1 MYAWEHAFS
10 NDEVADW
17 INENRMRYERDGYGY
32 WAVIHKMSERLI
44 GVCGLLKEQADY
56 ENYVGLGYI
65 FNKDYWGRGYALESA
80 SACVDYAFHTL
91 KVKELTAQIRPNNLP
106 EIFQDLNGR
115 SNKQIH
121 HIITKLDDQQCKELI
136 DAMRTVKKH
145 LSIATKNIIVRCFQ
159 NQDIEYV
166 IDRQLSLY
174 VSERQFTRQIWKKY
188 LIEGVFKFYRAI

>member
-1 MYAWEHAFS
+1 M
-10 NDEVADW
+10 
-17 INENRMRYERDGYGY
+17 
-32 WAVIHKMSERLI
+32 
-44 GVCGLLKEQADY
+44 
-56 ENYVGLGYI
+56 
-65 FNKDYWGRGYALESA
+65 
-80 SACVDYAFHTL
+80 
-91 KVKELTAQIRPNNLP
+91 
-106 EIFQDLNGR
+106 NGR

-159 NQDIEYV
+159 NKDIEYV

-188 LIEGVFKFYRAI
+188 LIEGVLSFIEQFDEKKDAMFIVECDGEAVGCIAVKYIRNNMAQLRYFFLESEMRGAPVLEEFVILRQAAPIVCI

>member
-1 MYAWEHAFS
+1 M
-10 NDEVADW
+10 
-17 INENRMRYERDGYGY
+17 
-32 WAVIHKMSERLI
+32 
-44 GVCGLLKEQADY
+44 
-56 ENYVGLGYI
+56 
-65 FNKDYWGRGYALESA
+65 
-80 SACVDYAFHTL
+80 
-91 KVKELTAQIRPNNLP
+91 
-106 EIFQDLNGR
+106 NGR

-159 NQDIEYV
+159 NKDIEYV

-188 LIEGVFKFYRAI
+188 LIEGVFKFFRAI

>member
-1 MYAWEHAFS
+1 MVKRCCIW
-10 NDEVADW
+10 
-17 INENRMRYERDGYGY
+17 
-32 WAVIHKMSERLI
+32 
-44 GVCGLLKEQADY
+44 
-56 ENYVGLGYI
+56 YI
-65 FNKDYWGRGYALESA
+65 FW
-80 SACVDYAFHTL
+80 
-91 KVKELTAQIRPNNLP
+91 KEKFYLTEKGN

-159 NQDIEYV
+159 NKDIEYV
-166 IDRQLSLY
+166 IDIQLSLY

-188 LIEGVFKFYRAI
+188 LIEGVFKFYRAIWWEKECYVYRGMWWRSSRLYCGKIYTK